1 MNDKN
6 PTKLSLGLALL
17 IIGSA
22 VLSAFFTYFPLTDA
36 DIFWHLAAG
45 REMATHKYFLYND
58 PFSFTLVSAQWIDL
72 HWLFQ
77 LLVYGLYKLGGYT
90 ALLFFKLTVVGLV
103 AVLLCRTFP
112 SKRYF
117 LITAVLAPLLFFQV
131 RYLIDVRP
139 ILITILCMALYV
151 FLFEHARRTGKSR
164 LLWLCLPLQIIWTN
178 SQGLYMIG
186 LFIIGAY
193 WFEGVWELWKNNNAK
208 HSNYPCSS
216 KAPHLFT
223 PSPCQGE
230 GKTRLPAEAV
240 AQAGSGRGEVLWA
253 VAKPTTISLLFLS
266 CILSCCLNPYGIDGL
281 LLPFRLFSRIN
292 PSANNIFSM
301 NISENVPLFS
311 LTGHDAI
318 YRTTVLCIAFAA
330 GVLFL
335 LNRKKTRIAHLILF
349 CGFLLLAF
357 IAMRNVLLFIIIAI
371 PIIGYIAAY
380 GDLEDLFKKLPM
392 KFKSWIFGILIFAAF
407 LALSVAVYCHVKI
420 IATFPSHRMISPF
433 RFPEKIVEHLKQT
446 PVSGE
451 MFNDI
456 RYGGYLIWR
465 FYPQKKVFID
475 TRLVIRSPQFF
486 AEYLML
492 CDDPALFPQVARKFN
507 VTQVI
512 LPSAIFPLYFK
523 LIKWLYQFDEWHL
536 QYTDGTSVLFVKNN
550 VSAGPHIDLS
560 DTNSLRIVI
569 DDINRQWE
577 HSEFVRR
584 EAFRHFIDLVKYLG
598 LSGSADFIQNQ
609 SSRKEF

>member
-1 MNDKN
+1 MNDKD
-6 PTKLSLGLALL
+6 PAKFSLGLVFL
-17 IIGSA
+17 ILGSSA
-22 VLSAFFTYFPLTDA
+22 LSAFFTYFPLTDA

-45 REMATHKYFLYND
+45 REMVSQKHFLYND
-58 PFSFTLVSAQWIDL
+58 PFSFTLASARWVDL

-77 LLVYGLYKLGGYT
+77 LLAYGLYKLGGYT

-103 AVLLCRTFP
+103 SFLLCRTFP
-112 SKRYF
+112 SKRYT
-117 LITAVLAPLLFFQV
+117 LVTAACAPLLFFQV

-151 FLFEHARRTGKSR
+151 YLFEHARRTGKNR
-164 LLWLCLPLQIIWTN
+164 LLWWCLPLQIIWTN
-178 SQGLYMIG
+178 SQGLYIIG
-186 LFIIGAY
+186 LFIMGAY
-193 WFEGVWELWKNNNAK
+193 WIEGMIADNPQ
-208 HSNYPCSS
+208 SGSRPI
-216 KAPHLFT
+216 
-223 PSPCQGE
+223 
-230 GKTRLPAEAV
+230 GK
-240 AQAGSGRGEVLWA
+240 
-253 VAKPTTISLLFLS
+253 SLLFIA
-266 CILSCCLNPYGIDGL
+266 CILSCCVNPYSLTGL

-335 LNRKKTRIAHLILF
+335 LNRKKARIAHLVLF
-349 CGFLLLAF
+349 CGFLSLAF

-371 PIIGYIAAY
+371 PIIGYNAAY
-380 GDLEDLFKKLPM
+380 GDLEDLFKKIPM
-392 KFKSWIFGILIFAAF
+392 KFKSWIFGILIVAAF
-407 LALSVAVYCHVKI
+407 LALSVAVHSHVKI

-492 CDDPALFPQVARKFN
+492 CDDPALFPQVARKFK

-523 LIKWLYQFDEWHL
+523 LIKWLYQSDKWHL
-536 QYTDGTSVLFVKNN
+536 HYTDGSSVLFLKND

-560 DTNSLRIVI
+560 DTNSLRGVV

-577 HSEFVRR
+577 HSEFVRQ
-584 EAFRHFIDLVKYLG
+584 EAYGYFIGLVKYLG

-609 SSRKEF
+609 LNLKKF

>member
-1 MNDKN
+1 MNDKD
-6 PTKLSLGLALL
+6 PAKYSLSLVFLL
-17 IIGSA
+17 LGSSA
-22 VLSAFFTYFPLTDA
+22 LSAFFTYFPLTDA

-45 REMATHKYFLYND
+45 REIVARKHFLYND
-58 PFSFTLVSAQWIDL
+58 PFSFTLASARWFDL

-77 LLVYGLYKLGGYT
+77 LLVYGLYTLGGYT
-90 ALLFFKLTVVGLV
+90 ALLFLKLTVVGLV
-103 AVLLCRTFP
+103 AFLLCGTFP

-117 LITAVLAPLLFFQV
+117 LITAALAPLLFFQV

-151 FLFEHARRTGKSR
+151 YLFEHARRTGKNR
-164 LLWLCLPLQIIWTN
+164 LLWWCLPLQIIWTN
-178 SQGLYMIG
+178 SQGLYIIG
-186 LFIIGAY
+186 LFIMGAY
-193 WFEGVWELWKNNNAK
+193 WIEGMIADNPQ
-208 HSNYPCSS
+208 SGSRPI
-216 KAPHLFT
+216 
-223 PSPCQGE
+223 
-230 GKTRLPAEAV
+230 GK
-240 AQAGSGRGEVLWA
+240 
-253 VAKPTTISLLFLS
+253 SLLFIA
-266 CILSCCLNPYGIDGL
+266 CILSCCINPYGLSGL
-281 LLPFRLFSRIN
+281 MLPFNLFGRIS

-335 LNRKKTRIAHLILF
+335 LNRKKARIAHLVLF
-349 CGFLLLAF
+349 CGFLSLAF

-371 PIIGYIAAY
+371 PIIGYNAAY
-380 GDLEDLFKKLPM
+380 GDLEDLFKKIPM
-392 KFKSWIFGILIFAAF
+392 KFKSWIFGILIVAAF
-407 LALSVAVYCHVKI
+407 LALSVAVHSHVKI

-465 FYPQKKVFID
+465 LYPQKKVFID

-523 LIKWLYQFDEWHL
+523 LIKWLYQSDKWHL
-536 QYTDGTSVLFVKNN
+536 HYTDGSSVLFLKND
-550 VSAGPHIDLS
+550 VSAGPRINLS
-560 DTNSLRIVI
+560 DTNSLRGVV

-577 HSEFVRR
+577 HSEFVRQ
-584 EAFRHFIDLVKYLG
+584 EAYGYFIGLVKYLG

-609 SSRKEF
+609 LNLKKF